1 MCDGVEVEVWMHG
14 TQGCLVACV
23 RTEPGTEK
31 GVQMHLTQPDVA
43 PDYRTHRTHR
53 TQSPHYESQDA
64 TPPHLTQDGFLLM
77 LISISDAKRLSQG
90 DAFHHAFTVELGS
103 ADSNWL
109 TGYTVTK
116 GAPSSTT
123 TKP

>member
-14 TQGCLVACV
+14 TQDCLVTCV

-31 GVQMHLTQPDVA
+31 GVQTHRTQPDVV

-64 TPPHLTQDGFLLM
+64 TPLHLTQDGFLLM
-77 LISISDAKRLSQG
+77 YPTR
-90 DAFHHAFTVELGS
+90 
-103 ADSNWL
+103 
-109 TGYTVTK
+109 
-116 GAPSSTT
+116 
-123 TKP
+123 KPI